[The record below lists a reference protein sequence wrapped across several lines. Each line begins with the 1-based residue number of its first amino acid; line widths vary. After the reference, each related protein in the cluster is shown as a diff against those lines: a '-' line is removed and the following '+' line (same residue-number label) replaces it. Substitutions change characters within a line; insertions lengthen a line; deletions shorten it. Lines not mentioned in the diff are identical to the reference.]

1 MNPFLKGAITAAGAL
16 IFLSGC
22 ATTFNSQVS
31 VFHELASGLPLQ
43 QTYIVERLPAQENNL
58 EYKVYEEQLRSKL
71 DAAGMQEADN
81 QHPPVIKVSFQYA
94 TILNEVQYDNPLWG
108 PPIYDPFWRVHF
120 SRGLYYPRYA
130 GMPYMMRMS
139 TLNVSSYYLHQLQI
153 NMAELASG
161 KKLADIKVSSE
172 QMNPEIS
179 LYMPYLIDSALK
191 ALPEKSGSTVKV
203 ELPLKK
209 ESK

>member
-1 MNPFLKGAITAAGAL
+1 MKKILTGVITSMATL

-22 ATTFNSQVS
+22 ATTFSSQVS
-31 VFHELASGLPLQ
+31 VFHELTTGLPKN

-71 DAAGMQEADN
+71 DTAGMQEADST
-81 QHPPVIKVSFQYA
+81 HPASIKVSFQYA
-94 TILNEVQYDNPLWG
+94 TMLNEVQYDNPLRG
-108 PPIYDPFWRVHF
+108 SPIYDPFWRVHF
-120 SRGLYYPRYA
+120 NRGYYYPRYA
-130 GMPYMMRMS
+130 GVPYMMRMS
-139 TLNVSSYYLHQLQI
+139 ELSVHSYYLHQLQI
-153 NMAELASG
+153 NMADLASG

-191 ALPEKSGSTVKV
+191 ALPGKSGSTVKIEV
-203 ELPLKK
+203 PLEK
-209 ESK
+209 